1 MNTTSRFESEQFARF
16 DEETAIIT
24 GSTRGIGASIAHRF
38 ATEGSN
44 VVVSGRTESAGKAVA
59 REINTMDGT
68 GEALFVRA
76 DMANPEDIRTLVS
89 QAVDEFG
96 QINTI
101 VNNAAVQTESSVETT
116 TLEQWELLVSVNFRG
131 YWLLVKQALEHMP
144 EGSSIVNISSNHSQ
158 LTMPNTF
165 PYNAIKS
172 GVDGMTRAMAV
183 ELGPIG
189 IRANS
194 VNPGWV
200 EVERT
205 RKELVDGRYEEIESM
220 HPLGRIGAPAD
231 IAGVVTFLA
240 SDDAAFVTGSSLL
253 ADGGRSAIMEDGS
266 FISYANSKRDM

>member
-1 MNTTSRFESEQFARF
+1 MNTTPSSASEQSPGF
-16 DEETAIIT
+16 DGETAIVT
-24 GSTRGIGASIAHRF
+24 GSTRGIGTGIAHRF
-38 ATEGSN
+38 AAEGSN
-44 VVVSGRTESAGKAVA
+44 VVVSGRSESAGKAVA
-59 REINTMDGT
+59 KEINSMTDA
-68 GEALFVRA
+68 GEALFISA
-76 DMANPEDIRTLVS
+76 DMGNPEEIRSLVS
-89 QAVDEFG
+89 ETVDEFG

-101 VNNAAVQTESSVETT
+101 VNNAAIQTESSVATA

-131 YWLLVKQALEHMP
+131 YWLLVKYALDHMP
-144 EGSSIVNISSNHSQ
+144 AGSSIVNISSNHSQ

-205 RKELVDGRYEEIESM
+205 RKELTDGRYDEVESM
-220 HPLGRIGAPAD
+220 HPLGRIGEPAD
-231 IAGVVTFLA
+231 IAGVVAFLA

-253 ADGGRSAIMEDGS
+253 ADGGRSAIMEDSS
-266 FISYANSKRDM
+266 FISYANAKRDL